1 MTDFTQKLTE
11 ALMEYS
17 RTCEQDVQQIIDDVS
32 KEAKKR
38 LSATAPKRTGKY
50 KRGFRVTITKRSGY
64 YKADIHNPK
73 KYMLTHLLEKGH
85 KVRGGRSP
93 ALPHFAAVEQWANKE
108 VERRIREALSK

>member
-17 RTCEQDVQQIIDDVS
+17 RTCESEIQQAIDDVS

-108 VERRIREALSK
+108 VERRIREALRK

>member
-1 MTDFTQKLTE
+1 MTDFTKQLTD

-17 RTCEQDVQQIIDDVS
+17 KTSEREIQEIIDDVS

-38 LSATAPKRTGKY
+38 LSKNAPKRTGKY
-50 KRGFRVTITKRSGY
+50 KRGFRVTITKRDGY

-73 KYMLTHLLEKGH
+73 RYMLTHLLEKGH

-93 ALPHFAAVEQWANKE
+93 AIPHFAAVEKWATEE
-108 VERRIREALSK
+108 VVKRIEEVLSK